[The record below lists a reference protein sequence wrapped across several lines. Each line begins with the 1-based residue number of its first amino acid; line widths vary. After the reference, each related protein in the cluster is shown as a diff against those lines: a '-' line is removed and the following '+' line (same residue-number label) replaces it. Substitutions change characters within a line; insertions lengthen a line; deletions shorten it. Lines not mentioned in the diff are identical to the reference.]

1 MTPPK
6 TRLIG
11 ATAITALA
19 LAGALVAWQ
28 ASSDSPADLAQLSDD
43 DKLEILNSGDA
54 DAISELLEAEEAAA
68 QAHFAR
74 ERLER
79 QKREAE
85 IDVERAETKARGAAY
100 WDSFDPDSIDLTG
113 FDFAMTDV
121 LSRDERRA
129 ILDEASFARD
139 FERAS
144 SVTFARSTFDCNS
157 TRFAG
162 IRQLLKDKPDLP
174 LSVDQG
180 VVFSFLNYLA
190 SRAALETG
198 DCSCA
203 TQHVPPELGWELA
216 ERLSQHPSASS
227 ISDVFARKNAMQS
240 AANLFFDS
248 LDGEAR
254 EFCKKG

>member
-1 MTPPK
+1 MTTPK

-11 ATAITALA
+11 ATAIAALA

-28 ASSDSPADLAQLSDD
+28 ASSDSPADLAQLSDN

-85 IDVERAETKARGAAY
+85 IDVERAEAKARGAAY

-113 FDFAMTDV
+113 FDFSMAEV
-121 LSRDERRA
+121 GLRDERRA
-129 ILDEASFARD
+129 MLDNASFVTD
-139 FERAS
+139 FERAGDLTYS
-144 SVTFARSTFDCNS
+144 RSKFDCDPS
-157 TRFAG
+157 RYRRIDRVLTREAA
-162 IRQLLKDKPDLP
+162 LP
-174 LSVDQG
+174 MPTDASDVARVLD
-180 VVFSFLNYLA
+180 YLA
-190 SRAALETG
+190 DRAALQTG

-203 TQHVPPELGWELA
+203 TQTVPIEKGWRLLA
-216 ERLSQHPSASS
+216 RLTNHPSNET
-227 ISDVFARKNAMQS
+227 ISGSFAKDRAMNEIAILFRTALDV
-240 AANLFFDS
+240 
-248 LDGEAR
+248 EAR
-254 EFCKKG
+254 SFCERG

>member
-11 ATAITALA
+11 ATAIATLA

-85 IDVERAETKARGAAY
+85 IDVERAEDRARGAAY

-113 FDFAMTDV
+113 FDFALAK
-121 LSRDERRA
+121 LSTANERRA
-129 ILDEASFARD
+129 RIAELPIATGFIVQMRWRILAASLTATHKD
-139 FERAS
+139 MVK
-144 SVTFARSTFDCNS
+144 SVNCWIAKRS
-157 TRFAG
+157 
-162 IRQLLKDKPDLP
+162 
-174 LSVDQG
+174 
-180 VVFSFLNYLA
+180 
-190 SRAALETG
+190 
-198 DCSCA
+198 
-203 TQHVPPELGWELA
+203 
-216 ERLSQHPSASS
+216 
-227 ISDVFARKNAMQS
+227 
-240 AANLFFDS
+240 
-248 LDGEAR
+248 
-254 EFCKKG
+254 

>member
-1 MTPPK
+1 MMPPK

-11 ATAITALA
+11 ATAIAALA
-19 LAGALVAWQ
+19 LAGVLVAWQ
-28 ASSDSPADLAQLSDD
+28 ASSDSPDDLAQLSDD
-43 DKLEILNSGDA
+43 DKLEILNSGDD
-54 DAISELLEAEEAAA
+54 DAITELLEAEESAA
-68 QAHFAR
+68 QAQFAR

-85 IDVERAETKARGAAY
+85 IDVDRAEAKARGAAY
-100 WDSFDPDSIDLTG
+100 WDSFDPESIDLTG
-113 FDFAMTDV
+113 FDFAMADV

-129 ILDEASFARD
+129 MLDDASFARD

-144 SVTFARSTFDCNS
+144 SVKFARSKFDCNS
-157 TRFAG
+157 TRFVG
-162 IRQLLKDKPDLP
+162 IRELLKDKADLP

-180 VVFSFLNYLA
+180 IIFSFLNYLG

-216 ERLSQHPSASS
+216 ERLSHHPSAGI
-227 ISDVFARKNAMQS
+227 ISDVFARQNAMQS
-240 AANLFFDS
+240 AANLFLDS

>member
-11 ATAITALA
+11 ATAIATLA

-85 IDVERAETKARGAAY
+85 IDVERAEARARGAAY

-113 FDFAMTDV
+113 FDFALAK
-121 LSRDERRA
+121 LSTANERRA
-129 ILDEASFARD
+129 RIAELPIATGFD
-139 FERAS
+139 RANE
-144 SVTFARSTFDCNS
+144 VAYPRSKFDCNAQ
-157 TRFAG
+157 RYG
-162 IRQLLKDKPDLP
+162 EIRELLDREAKLTV
-174 LSVDQG
+174 SVDQHD
-180 VVFSFLNYLA
+180 VARVSDYL
-190 SRAALETG
+190 SHRAALETG

-203 TQHVPPELGWELA
+203 TLTGRPEQAWDVIKILAVDPSIEQFRGQYARAEAMNIMGILLGNALEA
-216 ERLSQHPSASS
+216 EMRQ
-227 ISDVFARKNAMQS
+227 
-240 AANLFFDS
+240 
-248 LDGEAR
+248 
-254 EFCKKG
+254 FCERS